1 MVISG
6 KIREKGFALIGVL
19 LFLVLLSAMAI
30 TLSYTVRTEK
40 RIGGSDQEGNLAYY
54 DTEAGMEKMTADL
67 GALYEK
73 TKSPSAATISAL
85 GNDKPALP
93 DVGYK
98 YVFNV
103 VANPD
108 GSPQSHVQ
116 TISAGDFA
124 GLSAQIIPINLD
136 VTATRVSGAQ
146 AHMTRDVEVAQIPVF
161 QFGVFSDSDLGYFA
175 GPDFDFGG
183 RVHTNGDLYLAEG
196 NGATLTFHDKLTAHG
211 EIIRQTLVNG
221 LTTSGNYTGTVDLPI
236 APNGC
241 GTPTNSCRALAV
253 TEGSLVGG
261 KGSAQSFNGAW
272 DSTIQNRFYPTTL
285 ARHATQLTL
294 PFVNDGPPIEI
305 IREPLPGED
314 PAGNLSTSRLYT
326 QAQIRVLFADTE
338 ADLPGGAQTGDLSLD
353 TVPTCFASGCIG
365 AANDTID
372 THWKRPAGIA
382 SGDWSILGGWV
393 RVEFRKADGTYQ
405 NVTQEWLDLGFSRG
419 LQTPDSEHGR
429 ANTENPNAIMILQQR
444 RENPG
449 SSRGTL
455 LTTGPTKYWW
465 EPLNFYDTREGE
477 RRENP
482 LTGTT
487 CSVGGV
493 MNSIEIDVGNLKKWL
508 QGTIG
513 TNGKSVESASQNGY
527 ILYYADHRG
536 MLADPDA
543 SATIKVKHGDY
554 GFEDFVNPNSGSGA
568 SNSGLDAGEDVNGDG
583 KLQTYGAGNLG
594 NAFAIANGD
603 PTLPLDCSIVG
614 RMNRVSGTRHAI
626 VIENGTLGNLPIN
639 FPTGGGGFTV
649 ASEEP
654 AYILG
659 NYNANDASLSLVP
672 PVSLG
677 DPHASAAVIADT
689 VTLLSRNWNNEQSMF
704 NPRLAQPPGVG
715 GASCPASTAQMA
727 SAAGN
732 GVGRKACA
740 TSYRVAIASGKS
752 IPFPQPSGT
761 GNDFGTDGGVH
772 NFLRYLEDW
781 GGQTANY
788 EGSLVSLYFAQNGV
802 GTFKCCNMV
811 YNPPTRHYAF
821 DLDFTDPSKMPP
833 GTPRFIDVVNVD
845 MTQDLKPR

>member
-1 MVISG
+1 MVMSG

-54 DTEAGMEKMTADL
+54 DAEAGMEKMTADL

-73 TKSPSAATISAL
+73 TKSPQAQTIKDL
-85 GNDKPALP
+85 GNDQPVLP
-93 DVGYK
+93 DVRYK
-98 YVFNV
+98 YIFNV
-103 VANPD
+103 VANAD
-108 GSPQSHVQ
+108 GSPASHVQ

-136 VTATRVSGAQ
+136 VIATRVSGAQ

-161 QFGVFSDSDLGYFA
+161 QFGVFSDSDLSYFA

-183 RVHTNGDLYLAEG
+183 RVHTNGNLYLAEG
-196 NGATLTFHDKLTAHG
+196 NGRMLTFHDKITASG
-211 EIIRQTLVNG
+211 EIIRATLVNG
-221 LTTSGNYTGTVDLPI
+221 FPTSGNYNGTVDLPM
-236 APNGC
+236 NQKGC
-241 GTPTNSCRALAV
+241 PPPTACRPLAL

-272 DSTIQNRFYPTTL
+272 DSTIQNPFYPTTL

-326 QAQIRVLFADTE
+326 QAQIRVLFADTA
-338 ADLPGGAQTGDLSLD
+338 ADLPGGAQLGDLSLD
-353 TVPTCFASGCIG
+353 TAGKCFAASCIG
-365 AANDTID
+365 SANDSAD
-372 THWKRPAGIA
+372 PNWKRPAGIPT
-382 SGDWSILGGWV
+382 GDWSILGGWV
-393 RVEFRKADGTYQ
+393 RVEFRKTDGTYQ

-429 ANTENPNAIMILQQR
+429 PNSVNPNAIMILQQQR
-444 RENPG
+444 D
-449 SSRGTL
+449 SATRGTAI
-455 LTTGPTKYWW
+455 TSGPSKYWW

-477 RRENP
+477 RRDNASS
-482 LTGTT
+482 TGTT
-487 CSVGGV
+487 CSVGGI
-493 MNSIEIDVGNLKKWL
+493 MTGTEIDVLNLKRWL
-508 QGTIG
+508 QGAIG
-513 TNGKSVESASQNGY
+513 TNGKNVESASQNGY

-536 MLADPDA
+536 MLADPDPT
-543 SATIKVKHGDY
+543 ATITVKHGDY
-554 GFEDFVNPNSGSGA
+554 GYEDFVNPSSSSGA
-568 SNSGLDAGEDVNGDG
+568 SNAALDGGEDVNGDG
-583 KLQTYGAGNLG
+583 KLQTYGASNLG
-594 NAFAIANGD
+594 NAFAVTNGD
-603 PTLPLDCSIVG
+603 PTAAVVCSTVG
-614 RMNRVSGTRHAI
+614 RMNRVSGARHAI
-626 VIENGTLGNLPIN
+626 LIENGTLGNLPIN
-639 FPTGGGGFTV
+639 FPAGTGGFTV

-659 NYNANDASLSLVP
+659 NYNANDASPVP
-672 PVSLG
+672 PIGIYQPLG
-677 DPHASAAVIADT
+677 DPHASSAVIADT
-689 VTLLSRNWNNEQSMF
+689 VTLLSKNWNNEQSLF
-704 NPRLAQPPGVG
+704 SPRQVT
-715 GASCPASTAQMA
+715 GASCTASLA
-727 SAAGN
+727 SAAGSAS
-732 GVGRKACA
+732 GRKAC
-740 TSYRVAIASGKS
+740 TTWYRVAIASGKS
-752 IPFPQPSGT
+752 IPFAQPLGT

-781 GGQTANY
+781 GGQELIY
-788 EGSLVSLYFAQNGV
+788 EGSLVSLYSAQYGV

-811 YNPPTRHYAF
+811 YSPPDRRYEF

>member
-1 MVISG
+1 MVMSA
-6 KIREKGFALIGVL
+6 KTREKGFALIGVL
-19 LFLVLLSAMAI
+19 LFLVLLSAMAV

-54 DTEAGMEKMTADL
+54 DAEAGMEKMTADL

-73 TKSPSAATISAL
+73 TKAPSAATISGL
-85 GNDKPALP
+85 GADKPVLP
-93 DVGYK
+93 DVGYN
-98 YVFNV
+98 YIFNV
-103 VANPD
+103 QANAD
-108 GSPQSHVQ
+108 GSPKSRVQ

-161 QFGVFSDSDLGYFA
+161 QFGVFSDSDLSYFA
-175 GPDFDFGG
+175 GPNFDFGG

-196 NGATLTFHDKLTAHG
+196 NGSTLTFHDKLTAHG
-211 EIIRQTLVNG
+211 EVIRQTLVNG
-221 LTTSGNYTGTVDLPI
+221 LTTSGNYTGTVNVPT

-241 GTPTNSCRALAV
+241 SSPTSSCRPLAV

-261 KGSAQSFNGAW
+261 KGSS
-272 DSTIQNRFYPTTL
+272 PTTGWDTFSHSTYFGNL
-285 ARHATQLTL
+285 VHHAAQLTL
-294 PFVNDGPPIEI
+294 PFVADGAPIEI

-314 PAGNLSTSRLYT
+314 PAGNLGSSRLYS
-326 QAQIRVLFADTE
+326 QAQIRVLMADTQ
-338 ADLPGGAQTGDLSLD
+338 ADLPGGAQAGDLSLD
-353 TVPTCFASGCIG
+353 TPNTCFASGCIG
-365 AANDTID
+365 AANETVDS
-372 THWKRPAGIA
+372 HWKRLPGIP

-405 NVTQEWLDLGFSRG
+405 NVTKEWLDLGFSRG

-444 RENPG
+444 REDPA

-455 LTTGPTKYWW
+455 LTSGSSQYRWM
-465 EPLNFYDTREGE
+465 PLNFYDTREGE

-487 CSVGGV
+487 CSVGGI
-493 MNSIEIDVGNLKKWL
+493 MTSTEIDVGNLKKWL

-513 TNGKSVESASQNGY
+513 TNGKTVESVSQNGY

-536 MLADPDA
+536 MLADPDPT
-543 SATIKVKHGDY
+543 ATITVKHGDY
-554 GFEDFVNPNSGSGA
+554 GYEDFINPNSGSGS
-568 SNSGLDAGEDVNGDG
+568 SNNTLDAGEDVNGDG

-603 PTLPLDCSIVG
+603 PTVALDCSTVG
-614 RMNRVSGTRHAI
+614 RMNRVSGARHAI

-639 FPTGGGGFTV
+639 FPAGTGGFTV

-659 NYNANDASLSLVP
+659 NYNASDAAGF
-672 PVSLG
+672 G
-677 DPHASAAVIADT
+677 DPHASSAVIADT
-689 VTLLSRNWNNEQSMF
+689 VTLLSKNWNNEQSMF
-704 NPRLAQPPGVG
+704 NPRSAAGS
-715 GASCPASTAQMA
+715 ASCPSTASLA

-732 GVGRKACA
+732 GSGRQACT

-752 IPFPQPSGT
+752 VPFPRPSAA

-772 NFLRYLEDW
+772 NFLRYLEEW
-781 GGQTANY
+781 GGQTSNY
-788 EGSLVSLYFAQNGV
+788 EGSLVSLYFSQYGV
-802 GTFKCCNMV
+802 GAFKCCNMV
-811 YNPPTRHYAF
+811 YNPPGRNYSF

-845 MTQDLKPR
+845 MTQDLTPR

>member
-1 MVISG
+1 MVMCG
-6 KIREKGFALIGVL
+6 KTREKGFALIGVL

-54 DTEAGMEKMTADL
+54 DAEAGMEKMTADL

-103 VANPD
+103 VANAD

-161 QFGVFSDSDLGYFA
+161 QFGVFSDSDLSYFA
-175 GPDFDFGG
+175 GPNFDFGG

-196 NGATLTFHDKLTAHG
+196 NGSTLTFHDKLTAHG
-211 EIIRQTLVNG
+211 EVIRQTLVNG
-221 LTTSGNYTGTVDLPI
+221 LTTSGNYTGTVNVPTS
-236 APNGC
+236 PNGC
-241 GTPTNSCRALAV
+241 STPTSSCRPLAV
-253 TEGSLVGG
+253 TEGSLIGG
-261 KGSAQSFNGAW
+261 KGSSPTPGWDTFSQSTYFGN
-272 DSTIQNRFYPTTL
+272 L
-285 ARHATQLTL
+285 VHHAAQLTL
-294 PFVNDGPPIEI
+294 PFVADGAPIEI

-314 PAGNLSTSRLYT
+314 PTGNLGSSRLYS
-326 QAQIRVLFADTE
+326 QAQIRVLFADTQ

-353 TVPTCFASGCIG
+353 TPNTCFAAGCIG

-444 RENPG
+444 REDPA

-455 LTTGPTKYWW
+455 LSSGPSKYWW

-482 LTGTT
+482 LAGAT

-493 MNSIEIDVGNLKKWL
+493 MTSTEIDVGNLKKWL
-508 QGTIG
+508 LGAIG
-513 TNGKSVESASQNGY
+513 TNGKNVESVSQNGY

-536 MLADPDA
+536 MLADPDPT
-543 SATIKVKHGDY
+543 ATITIKHGDY
-554 GFEDFVNPNSGSGA
+554 GYEDFIKPSSSTGA
-568 SNSGLDAGEDVNGDG
+568 SNSSLDAGEDVNGDG

-594 NAFAIANGD
+594 NAFAISNGD
-603 PTLPLDCSIVG
+603 PTAALDCSSVG
-614 RMNRVSGTRHAI
+614 RMNHVSGARHAI

-639 FPTGGGGFTV
+639 FPAGTGGFTV

-659 NYNANDASLSLVP
+659 NYNANDAA
-672 PVSLG
+672 G
-677 DPHASAAVIADT
+677 FGNPHASSAVIADT
-689 VTLLSRNWNNEQSMF
+689 VTLLSKNWNNEQSMF
-704 NPRLAQPPGVG
+704 NPRSAAGT
-715 GASCPASTAQMA
+715 ASCPATASLA
-727 SAAGN
+727 SPAGN
-732 GVGRKACA
+732 GTGRQACT

-752 IPFPQPSGT
+752 VPFPRPST
-761 GNDFGTDGGVH
+761 AGNDFGTDGGVH
-772 NFLRYLEDW
+772 NFLRYLEEW
-781 GGQTANY
+781 GGQTSNY
-788 EGSLVSLYFAQNGV
+788 EGSLVSLYFAQYGV
-802 GTFKCCNMV
+802 GAFKCCNMV
-811 YNPPTRHYAF
+811 YNPPGRNYSF

-845 MTQDLKPR
+845 MVQDLKPR

>member
-1 MVISG
+1 
-6 KIREKGFALIGVL
+6 
-19 LFLVLLSAMAI
+19 MAI

-54 DTEAGMEKMTADL
+54 DAEAGMEKMTADL

-73 TKSPSAATISAL
+73 TKSPQAQTIKDL
-85 GNDKPALP
+85 GNDQPVLP
-93 DVGYK
+93 DVRYK
-98 YVFNV
+98 YIFNV
-103 VANPD
+103 VANAD
-108 GSPQSHVQ
+108 GTPQSHVQ

-136 VTATRVSGAQ
+136 VTATRTTGAQ

-161 QFGVFSDSDLGYFA
+161 QFGVFSDSDLSYFA
-175 GPDFDFGG
+175 GPNFDFGG

-196 NGATLTFHDKLTAHG
+196 NGSTLTFHDKLTAHG
-211 EIIRQTLVNG
+211 EVIRQTLVNG
-221 LTTSGNYTGTVDLPI
+221 LTTSGNYTGTVNVPT

-241 GTPTNSCRALAV
+241 SSPTSSCRSLAV

-261 KGSAQSFNGAW
+261 KGSSPTPGWDTFSQSTYFGN
-272 DSTIQNRFYPTTL
+272 L
-285 ARHATQLTL
+285 VHHAAQLTL

-314 PAGNLSTSRLYT
+314 PAGNLGSSRLYS
-326 QAQIRVLFADTE
+326 QAQIRVLFADTQ

-353 TVPTCFASGCIG
+353 TPNAPFASGNIG
-365 AANDTID
+365 AANETID
-372 THWKRPAGIA
+372 NHWKRPAGIP

-405 NVTQEWLDLGFSRG
+405 NVTKEWLDLGFSRG

-444 RENPG
+444 REDPS

-455 LTTGPTKYWW
+455 LTSGPSKYWW

-482 LTGTT
+482 LTGSA
-487 CSVGGV
+487 CSVGGI
-493 MNSIEIDVGNLKKWL
+493 MTSTEIDVGNLKKWL
-508 QGTIG
+508 LGTIG
-513 TNGKSVESASQNGY
+513 TNGKSVESVSQNGY

-536 MLADPDA
+536 MLADPDPA
-543 SATIKVKHGDY
+543 AAITVKHGDY
-554 GFEDFVNPNSGSGA
+554 GYEDFINPSSSSGA
-568 SNSGLDAGEDVNGDG
+568 SNATLDAGEDVNGDG

-594 NAFAIANGD
+594 NAFAISNGD
-603 PTLPLDCSIVG
+603 PTAALDCSTVG
-614 RMNRVSGTRHAI
+614 RMNRVSGARHAI

-639 FPTGGGGFTV
+639 FPAGTGGFTV

-659 NYNANDASLSLVP
+659 NYNANDASLLLVP
-672 PVSLG
+672 PASLG
-677 DPHASAAVIADT
+677 DPHAAAAVIADT

-704 NPRLAQPPGVG
+704 NPRLAQPPSPG
-715 GASCPASTAQMA
+715 GASCPASTSLMA
-727 SAAGN
+727 SATGN
-732 GVGRKACA
+732 GLGRKACA

-761 GNDFGTDGGVH
+761 GNDFGTNGGVH

-781 GGQTANY
+781 SNQTSNY
-788 EGSLVSLYFAQNGV
+788 EGSLVSLYFAQNGI
-802 GTFKCCNMV
+802 GAFKCCNMV
-811 YNPPTRHYAF
+811 YNPPVRHYAF
-821 DLDFTDPSKMPP
+821 DADFTDPSKMPP

>member
-1 MVISG
+1 MVMSG
-6 KIREKGFALIGVL
+6 KTREKGFALIGVL
-19 LFLVLLSAMAI
+19 LFLVLLSAMAV
-30 TLSYTVRTEK
+30 TLSYSVRTEK

-54 DTEAGMEKMTADL
+54 DAEGGMEKMTADL

-73 TKSPSAATISAL
+73 TKSPQAQTIRDL
-85 GNDKPALP
+85 GNDQPGLP
-93 DVGYK
+93 DVTYN

-103 VANPD
+103 QANPD
-108 GSPQSHVQ
+108 GSPVSHVQ

-136 VTATRVSGAQ
+136 VTATRTTGAQ
-146 AHMTRDVEVAQIPVF
+146 AHITRDVEVAQVPVF
-161 QFGVFSDSDLGYFA
+161 QFGVFSDSDLSYFA

-196 NGATLTFHDKLTAHG
+196 NGATLSFHDKITAGG

-221 LTTSGNYTGTVDLPI
+221 LTTSGNYTGTVDLPM
-236 APNGC
+236 NQGGC
-241 GTPTNSCRALAV
+241 PPPTACRPLAL

-261 KGSAQSFNGAW
+261 KGSAQTKNWESQ
-272 DSTIQNRFYPTTL
+272 IVQPFYQTTL
-285 ARHATQLTL
+285 ARHAAQLTL

-314 PAGNLSTSRLYT
+314 LAGNLSSSRLYS
-326 QAQIRVLFADTE
+326 QAQIRVLFADAP
-338 ADLPGGAQTGDLSLD
+338 ADLPDGAHLGDISLE
-353 TVPTCFASGCIG
+353 TPTCFAAGCIG
-365 AANDTID
+365 AANDSAD
-372 THWKRPAGIA
+372 PLWKRPAGS

-405 NVTQEWLDLGFSRG
+405 NVTKEWLDLGFSRG

-429 ANTENPNAIMILQQR
+429 ANTENPNAIMIMQQR
-444 RENPG
+444 RDS
-449 SSRGTL
+449 SSRGTQL
-455 LTTGPTKYWW
+455 ASGPSQYWW
-465 EPLNFYDTREGE
+465 MPLNFYDTREGE
-477 RRENP
+477 RREYP
-482 LTGTT
+482 TPPTGPT
-487 CSVGGV
+487 CSVGGI
-493 MNSIEIDVGNLKKWL
+493 MTATEIDAGNLKKWL
-508 QGTIG
+508 LGAIG
-513 TNGKSVESASQNGY
+513 TNGKLVESASQNGY

-536 MLADPDA
+536 MLADPDPA
-543 SATIKVKHGDY
+543 ATIKVKHGDFGY
-554 GFEDFVNPNSGSGA
+554 EDFVNPSSSTGA
-568 SNSGLDAGEDVNGDG
+568 SNNTLDAGEDVNGDG

-594 NAFAIANGD
+594 NAFAVSNGD
-603 PTLPLDCSIVG
+603 PTASLTLTCSTIG
-614 RMNRVSGTRHAI
+614 RMNRVSGARHAI

-659 NYNANDASLSLVP
+659 NYNANDSSPIPVVGGP

-677 DPHASAAVIADT
+677 DPHASSAVIADT
-689 VTLLSRNWNNEQSMF
+689 VTLLSKNWNNEQSMF
-704 NPRLAQPPGVG
+704 NPRTAAGSATCP
-715 GASCPASTAQMA
+715 GASSLA

-732 GVGRKACA
+732 GSGRKAC
-740 TSYRVAIASGKS
+740 TTWYRVAIASGKS
-752 IPFPQPSGT
+752 ISFPQPSGA

-781 GGQTANY
+781 GSAKLIY

-802 GTFKCCNMV
+802 GTFKCCGTV
-811 YNPPTRHYAF
+811 YNPPERHYNF

-845 MTQDLKPR
+845 MVQDLKPR

>member
-1 MVISG
+1 MVMSG

-19 LFLVLLSAMAI
+19 LFLVLLSAMAV

-40 RIGGSDQEGNLAYY
+40 RISGSDQEGNLAYY
-54 DTEAGMEKMTADL
+54 DAEAGMEKMTADL

-73 TKSPSAATISAL
+73 TKSPLAATISGL
-85 GNDKPALP
+85 GNDQPALP

-161 QFGVFSDSDLGYFA
+161 QFGVFSDSDLSYFA
-175 GPDFDFGG
+175 GPNFDFGG

-221 LTTSGNYTGTVDLPI
+221 LTTSGNYTGTVEVPT
-236 APNGC
+236 APKGC
-241 GTPTNSCRALAV
+241 TSPTSSCRALGV

-261 KGSAQSFNGAW
+261 KGSSPTAGWDTFSQSNYFGNLVHQA
-272 DSTIQNRFYPTTL
+272 
-285 ARHATQLTL
+285 AQLTL
-294 PFVNDGPPIEI
+294 PFVADGAPIEI

-314 PAGNLSTSRLYT
+314 PTGNLGSSRLYT
-326 QAQIRVLFADTE
+326 QAQIRVLMADTE
-338 ADLPGGAQTGDLSLD
+338 ADLPGGAEAGDLSLD
-353 TVPTCFASGCIG
+353 TPNTCFAAGCVG
-365 AANDTID
+365 AANDTVD
-372 THWKRPAGIA
+372 NHWKRPAG
-382 SGDWSILGGWV
+382 STGDWSIIGGWV
-393 RVEFRKADGTYQ
+393 RVEMRKADGTYQ
-405 NVTQEWLDLGFSRG
+405 NVTKEWLDLGFSRG
-419 LQTPDSEHGR
+419 LQPPDSEHGR

-444 RENPG
+444 REDPA

-455 LTTGPTKYWW
+455 LTTGLAQYKWI
-465 EPLNFYDTREGE
+465 PLNFYDTREGE
-477 RRENP
+477 RRENAVA
-482 LTGTT
+482 GTT
-487 CSVGGV
+487 CSVGGI
-493 MNSIEIDVGNLKKWL
+493 MTSTEIDVGNLRKWL

-513 TNGKSVESASQNGY
+513 TNGKNVESVSQNGY

-536 MLADPDA
+536 MLADPDPA
-543 SATIKVKHGDY
+543 ATITVKHGDF
-554 GFEDFVNPNSGSGA
+554 GFEDFINPSSGTGA
-568 SNSGLDAGEDVNGDG
+568 SNSLLDGGEDVNGDG

-594 NAFAIANGD
+594 NAFALSNGD
-603 PTLPLDCSIVG
+603 PTVSLDCSTVG
-614 RMNRVSGTRHAI
+614 RMNRVSGARHAI

-639 FPTGGGGFTV
+639 FPTAGGGFTV

-659 NYNANDASLSLVP
+659 NYNASDAAGF
-672 PVSLG
+672 G
-677 DPHASAAVIADT
+677 DPHASSAVIADT
-689 VTLLSRNWNNEQSMF
+689 VTLLSKNWNNEQSMF
-704 NPRLAQPPGVG
+704 NPRSAA
-715 GASCPASTAQMA
+715 GAATCPATASLA

-732 GVGRKACA
+732 GSGRQACT

-752 IPFPQPSGT
+752 VPFAHPNGT

-772 NFLRYLEDW
+772 NFLRYLEEW
-781 GGQTANY
+781 GGQTSNY
-788 EGSLVSLYFAQNGV
+788 QGSLVSLYFAQYGV
-802 GTFKCCNMV
+802 GAFKCCNMV
-811 YNPPTRHYAF
+811 YNPPGRNYAF
-821 DLDFTDPSKMPP
+821 DTDFSDPSKMPP

-845 MTQDLKPR
+845 MVQDLKPR

>member
-1 MVISG
+1 MVMSG

-54 DTEAGMEKMTADL
+54 DAEAGMEKMTADL

-73 TKSPSAATISAL
+73 TKSPSAATIAAL
-85 GNDKPALP
+85 GNDKPVLP
-93 DVGYK
+93 DVGYN
-98 YVFNV
+98 YIFNV
-103 VANPD
+103 QANAD
-108 GSPQSHVQ
+108 GSPKSHVQ

-136 VTATRVSGAQ
+136 VTATRITGAQ

-161 QFGVFSDSDLGYFA
+161 QFGVFSDSDLSYFA
-175 GPDFDFGG
+175 GPNFDFGG

-196 NGATLTFHDKLTAHG
+196 NGSTLTFHDKLTAHG

-221 LTTSGNYTGTVDLPI
+221 LTTSGNYTGTVNLPT

-241 GTPTNSCRALAV
+241 SSPTNSCRALAV

-261 KGSAQSFNGAW
+261 KGSAPSFNGAW
-272 DSTIQNRFYPTTL
+272 DSTIQVPFYPTTL
-285 ARHATQLTL
+285 ARHATQLVL
-294 PFVNDGPPIEI
+294 PFVNDGAPIEI

-314 PAGNLSTSRLYT
+314 PTGNLGSSRLYT
-326 QAQIRVLFADTE
+326 QAQIRVLFADTQ
-338 ADLPGGAQTGDLSLD
+338 ADLPGGAQAGDLSLD
-353 TVPTCFASGCIG
+353 TPNTCFASGCIG
-365 AANDTID
+365 AANETID
-372 THWKRPAGIA
+372 NHWKRPAGIPT
-382 SGDWSILGGWV
+382 GDWSILGGWV
-393 RVEFRKADGTYQ
+393 RVEFRKTDGTYQ
-405 NVTQEWLDLGFSRG
+405 NVTKEWLDLGFSRG

-444 RENPG
+444 REDPG
-449 SSRGTL
+449 PPLTRGNL
-455 LTTGPTKYWW
+455 LTSGPLQYRW

-477 RRENP
+477 RRENA
-482 LTGTT
+482 LTGAT

-493 MNSIEIDVGNLKKWL
+493 MTSTEIDVGNLKKWL
-508 QGTIG
+508 VGAIG
-513 TNGKSVESASQNGY
+513 TNGKNVESVSQNGY

-536 MLADPDA
+536 MLADPDPTA
-543 SATIKVKHGDY
+543 AITVKHGDY
-554 GFEDFVNPNSGSGA
+554 GYEDFINPSSSTGA
-568 SNSGLDAGEDVNGDG
+568 SNSSLDAGEDVNGDG

-603 PTLPLDCSIVG
+603 PTAALDCSIVG
-614 RMNRVSGTRHAI
+614 RMNRVSGARHAI

-639 FPTGGGGFTV
+639 FPANTGGFTV

-659 NYNANDASLSLVP
+659 NYNASDAAGF
-672 PVSLG
+672 G
-677 DPHASAAVIADT
+677 DPHASSAVIADT
-689 VTLLSRNWNNEQSMF
+689 VTLLSKNWNNEQSMF
-704 NPRLAQPPGVG
+704 NPRTAAGT
-715 GASCPASTAQMA
+715 ASCPATASLA

-732 GVGRKACA
+732 GTGRQACT

-752 IPFPQPSGT
+752 IPFPRPST
-761 GNDFGTDGGVH
+761 AGNDFGTDGGVH
-772 NFLRYLEDW
+772 NFLRYLEEW
-781 GGQTANY
+781 GGQTSNY
-788 EGSLVSLYFAQNGV
+788 EGSLVSLYFAQYGV
-802 GTFKCCNMV
+802 GAFKCCNMV
-811 YNPPTRHYAF
+811 YNPPGRNYSF

>member
-1 MVISG
+1 MVMSG

-54 DTEAGMEKMTADL
+54 DAEAGMEKMTADL

-73 TKSPSAATISAL
+73 TKSPQAQTIKDL
-85 GNDKPALP
+85 GNDQPVLP
-93 DVGYK
+93 DVRYK
-98 YVFNV
+98 YIFNV
-103 VANPD
+103 VANAD
-108 GSPQSHVQ
+108 GSPASHVQ

-136 VTATRVSGAQ
+136 VIATRVSGAQ

-161 QFGVFSDSDLGYFA
+161 QFGVFSDSDLSYFA

-183 RVHTNGDLYLAEG
+183 RVHTNGNLYLAEG
-196 NGATLTFHDKLTAHG
+196 NGRTLTFHDKITASG
-211 EIIRQTLVNG
+211 EIIRATLVNG
-221 LTTSGNYTGTVDLPI
+221 FPTSGNYNGTVDLPM
-236 APNGC
+236 NQKGC
-241 GTPTNSCRALAV
+241 PPPTACRPLAL

-272 DSTIQNRFYPTTL
+272 DSTIQNPFYPTTL

-326 QAQIRVLFADTE
+326 QAQIRVLFADTA
-338 ADLPGGAQTGDLSLD
+338 ADLPGGAQLGDLSLD
-353 TVPTCFASGCIG
+353 TAGKCFAASCIG
-365 AANDTID
+365 SANDSAD
-372 THWKRPAGIA
+372 PNWKRPAGIPT
-382 SGDWSILGGWV
+382 GDWSILGGWV
-393 RVEFRKADGTYQ
+393 RVEFRKTDGTYQ

-429 ANTENPNAIMILQQR
+429 PNSVNPNAIMILQQQR
-444 RENPG
+444 D
-449 SSRGTL
+449 SATRGTAI
-455 LTTGPTKYWW
+455 TSGPSKYWW

-477 RRENP
+477 RRDNASS
-482 LTGTT
+482 TGTT
-487 CSVGGV
+487 CSVGGI
-493 MNSIEIDVGNLKKWL
+493 MTGTEIDVLNLKRWL
-508 QGTIG
+508 QGAIG
-513 TNGKSVESASQNGY
+513 TNGKNVESASQNGY

-536 MLADPDA
+536 MLADPDPT
-543 SATIKVKHGDY
+543 ATITVKHGDY
-554 GFEDFVNPNSGSGA
+554 GYEDFVNPSSSSGA
-568 SNSGLDAGEDVNGDG
+568 SNSALDGGEDVNGDG
-583 KLQTYGAGNLG
+583 KLQTYGASNLG
-594 NAFAIANGD
+594 NAFAVTNGD
-603 PTLPLDCSIVG
+603 PTAAVVCSTVG
-614 RMNRVSGTRHAI
+614 RMNRVSGARHAI
-626 VIENGTLGNLPIN
+626 LIENGTLGNLPIN
-639 FPTGGGGFTV
+639 FPAGTGGFTV

-659 NYNANDASLSLVP
+659 NYNANDASPVP
-672 PVSLG
+672 PIGIYQPLG
-677 DPHASAAVIADT
+677 DPHASSAVIADT
-689 VTLLSRNWNNEQSMF
+689 VTLLSKNWNNEQSLF
-704 NPRLAQPPGVG
+704 SPRQVT
-715 GASCPASTAQMA
+715 GASCTASLA
-727 SAAGN
+727 SAAGSAS
-732 GVGRKACA
+732 GRKAC
-740 TSYRVAIASGKS
+740 TTWYRVAIASGKS
-752 IPFPQPSGT
+752 IPFAQPLGT

-781 GGQTANY
+781 GGQELIY
-788 EGSLVSLYFAQNGV
+788 EGSLVSLYSAQYGV

-811 YNPPTRHYAF
+811 YSPPDRRYEF

>member
-1 MVISG
+1 MSA
-6 KIREKGFALIGVL
+6 KTREKGFALIGVL
-19 LFLVLLSAMAI
+19 LFLVLLSAMAV

-54 DTEAGMEKMTADL
+54 DAEAGMEKMTADL

-73 TKSPSAATISAL
+73 TKSPSAVTITAL
-85 GNDKPALP
+85 KDGAPSLP
-93 DVGYK
+93 GVSYSPSGYT
-98 YVFNV
+98 FNV
-103 VANPD
+103 QANPD
-108 GSPQSHVQ
+108 GSPTSHVQ

-161 QFGVFSDSDLGYFA
+161 QFGVFSDSDLSYFA

-211 EIIRQTLVNG
+211 EVIRQTLVNG
-221 LTTSGNYTGTVDLPI
+221 LTTSGNYTGTVNVPK

-241 GTPTNSCRALAV
+241 STPTTSCRSLAV
-253 TEGSLVGG
+253 TEGSVIGG
-261 KGSAQSFNGAW
+261 KGSSPTPGWDTFTQSTYFGN
-272 DSTIQNRFYPTTL
+272 L
-285 ARHATQLTL
+285 VHHATQLTL
-294 PFVNDGPPIEI
+294 PFVADGAPIEI
-305 IREPLPGED
+305 IREPLPAED
-314 PAGNLSTSRLYT
+314 PAGNLGSSRLYT
-326 QAQIRVLFADTE
+326 QAQIRVLFADTQ
-338 ADLPGGAQTGDLSLD
+338 ADLPGGAQAGDISLD
-353 TVPTCFASGCIG
+353 TPNTCFAAGCIG
-365 AANDTID
+365 AANDSVD
-372 THWKRPAGIA
+372 NRWKRPAGIA
-382 SGDWSILGGWV
+382 TGDWSILGGWV
-393 RVEFRKADGTYQ
+393 RVEFRKTDGTYQ

-455 LTTGPTKYWW
+455 LTSGASKYWW
-465 EPLNFYDTREGE
+465 MPLNFYDTREGE

-487 CSVGGV
+487 CSVGGI
-493 MNSIEIDVGNLKKWL
+493 MTSTEIDVGNLKKWL
-508 QGTIG
+508 QGAIG
-513 TNGKSVESASQNGY
+513 ANGTKVESASQNGY

-536 MLADPDA
+536 MLADPDPTA
-543 SATIKVKHGDY
+543 AIKVKHGDFGY
-554 GFEDFVNPNSGSGA
+554 EDFVNPSSSTGA
-568 SNSGLDAGEDVNGDG
+568 SNSSLDAGEDVNGDG

-603 PTLPLDCSIVG
+603 PTLSLDCSGVG
-614 RMNRVSGTRHAI
+614 RMNHVSGARHAI
-626 VIENGTLGNLPIN
+626 VVENGTLGNLPIN
-639 FPTGGGGFTV
+639 FPASTGGFTV

-659 NYNANDASLSLVP
+659 NYNANDAAGF
-672 PVSLG
+672 G
-677 DPHASAAVIADT
+677 DPHASSAVIADT
-689 VTLLSRNWNNEQSMF
+689 VTLLSKNWNNEQSMF
-704 NPRLAQPPGVG
+704 NPRSAAGT
-715 GASCPASTAQMA
+715 ATCPSTASLA

-732 GVGRKACA
+732 GAGRQACT

-752 IPFPQPSGT
+752 IAFPRPTGA

-772 NFLRYLEDW
+772 NFLRYLEEW
-781 GGQTANY
+781 GGQTSNY
-788 EGSLVSLYFAQNGV
+788 EGSLVSLYFAQYGV
-802 GTFKCCNMV
+802 GAFKCCNMV
-811 YNPPTRHYAF
+811 YNPPGRNYSF

-845 MTQDLKPR
+845 MTQDLRPR